1 MGQVS
6 STASE
11 STDLSRT
18 HAVAEPDRAAASW
31 RQHSGPARPPQRW
44 DARTRSLSLPYISL
58 GLPIQRR
65 ARDPQSRVCTR
76 PRTASGAFPRT
87 DIPVLFQRSRA
98 PGAESPLSSAV
109 RNVVPDVSPAVT
121 TPGIATASESTRR
134 HLNIVRIRRT
144 SRSGSHIPC
153 PVTQPISESSHL
165 ALERIDAFADGSVV
179 RFG

>member
-1 MGQVS
+1 MAPTQWACS
-6 STASE
+6 PASTLGRSNAIAVPPLHLPWTPNSTTRSRSTVPRVYASE
-11 STDLSRT
+11 DCFR
-18 HAVAEPDRAAASW
+18 
-31 RQHSGPARPPQRW
+31 
-44 DARTRSLSLPYISL
+44 
-58 GLPIQRR
+58 
-65 ARDPQSRVCTR
+65 
-76 PRTASGAFPRT
+76 AFPRT

-121 TPGIATASESTRR
+121 TLGIATASESTRR